1 MSKKPETIFAEKIDK
16 QLKKTFGKKVWV
28 ENIQQVGKIG
38 TPDRLICLNGTFV
51 ALELKTDDG
60 VIAPLQLLKL
70 LEIKQAGGEGF
81 IVTPLTWNLILD
93 KLKAIFSR

>member
-1 MSKKPETIFAEKIDK
+1 MSKQDEAVFAEKIDK
-16 QLKKTFGKKVWV
+16 ILRKTFGKKIWV

-51 ALELKTDDG
+51 ALEFKTDQG
-60 VIAPLQLLKL
+60 VIAKLQLLKL

-81 IVTPLTWNLILD
+81 IVTPLTWSIVFE
-93 KLKAIFSR
+93 KLKAIYAR

>member
-16 QLKKTFGKKVWV
+16 QLRKAFGKKVWV

-51 ALELKTDDG
+51 ALELKTNLG
-60 VIAPLQLLKL
+60 ITAPIQLLKL
-70 LEIKQAGGEGF
+70 LEIKKAGGEAF
-81 IVTPLTWNLILD
+81 VVTPLTWSIVFE
-93 KLKAIFSR
+93 KLKAIYER